1 MYLHIRPETPVDA
14 GAIETITLAAF
25 LDAPHTSRTEHLVIR
40 ALRDAGALTISL
52 VAEADRRIAGHVAIS
67 PVTVSGGI
75 RDWYGLG
82 PVAVAPRLQGKG
94 IGSRLVR
101 RALDEV
107 RQRGAA
113 GCVVLGEP
121 GYYGRFGFRCE
132 AGLKLPAVPAEYFQA
147 VAFRGVVPR
156 GTVAFHAAFA
166 VTT

>member
-82 PVAVAPRLQGKG
+82 PVAVAPRLQG
-94 IGSRLVR
+94 
-101 RALDEV
+101 
-107 RQRGAA
+107 
-113 GCVVLGEP
+113 
-121 GYYGRFGFRCE
+121 YYGRFGFRCE